1 MRGRG
6 EGERWVVGLRGG
18 LSARLCPHRV
28 QLGEVLFVFRRRQ
41 GCPSCGK
48 VLEISLGWGGLE
60 DSGGFGIGLE
70 VSPLPTPGNSLMFD
84 ARFVFGMVTGRGGDG
99 VGLGLR
105 LRAARP
111 TACSVLAQH

>member
-18 LSARLCPHRV
+18 LSVGLCPHRV
-28 QLGEVLFVFRRRQ
+28 QLGEVLFASRRRR

-48 VLEISLGWGGLE
+48 VVEISLGWSGLE
-60 DSGGFGIGLE
+60 DRGGFRIGSE
-70 VSPLPTPGNSLMFD
+70 VSALSTPSNFLWLP
-84 ARFVFGMVTGRGGDG
+84 GGVAG

-105 LRAARP
+105 L
-111 TACSVLAQH
+111 